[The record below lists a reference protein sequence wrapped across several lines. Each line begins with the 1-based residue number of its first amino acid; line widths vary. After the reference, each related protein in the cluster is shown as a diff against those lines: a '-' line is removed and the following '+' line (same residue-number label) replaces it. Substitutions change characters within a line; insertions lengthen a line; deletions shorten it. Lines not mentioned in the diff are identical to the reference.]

1 MDKKKAEKLAEEVF
15 LLRQLSAVY
24 NRLAK
29 HEKDERKAITYRRGH
44 DAAEKFRQFLL
55 TFMAEGTNDPE
66 RDARL
71 ALICWMED
79 HQETEGQN

>member
-15 LLRQLSAVY
+15 VLRQLSAVY
-24 NRLAK
+24 DRLAK
-29 HEKDERKAITYRRGH
+29 HEKDEQKAITYRLGH

-55 TFMAEGTNDPE
+55 TFMAKGTDDPK

-79 HQETEGQN
+79 HQEKEGQN

>member
-1 MDKKKAEKLAEEVF
+1 MGKKKAEKLAEEVF

-24 NRLAK
+24 DRLAK
-29 HEKDERKAITYRRGH
+29 HEKDEQKAITYRRGH
-44 DAAEKFRQFLL
+44 DVAEKFRQFLL
-55 TFMAEGTNDPE
+55 AFMMKGTEDPA

-79 HQETEGQN
+79 HQGKEGQN

>member
-15 LLRQLSAVY
+15 LIGQLSAVY
-24 NRLAK
+24 DRLAK
-29 HEKDERKAITYRRGH
+29 GEKDERKASAYRRGH

-55 TFMAEGTNDPE
+55 TFIAEGTEAPE
-66 RDARL
+66 RDAKF

-79 HQETEGQN
+79 HQEQEKQS